1 MRAGPWDLVRD
12 PLRSTNPPRQV
23 RASDRIFALQRVSD
37 ALLTVLT
44 HLQSVEGEGLIVLRA
59 LGNAEI
65 ETAVTTLT
73 PSQEI
78 VFAAALYLVLERGKR
93 VSRARLASL
102 LWPRVPEKARAHRLR
117 QTILQLKKLG
127 VTLKADRDSLQLSQH
142 DARSDI
148 DAPLLASANLST
160 GFASVE
166 FLAGYAPRCSDAFR
180 DWVDLKKQEIH
191 GTIASTLVRELEGAR
206 LRGDWLGV
214 ERTASQCLA
223 LDPFNEIAV
232 LALAEAVA
240 MGGGKRRAVAILDR
254 YIAEVGE
261 SGSDLRLPATLL
273 RRRVAERVSERIDL
287 QDVDPPFVG
296 REAEMQSLIA
306 GFQAARAGR
315 GGALLVVGEPGIG
328 KSRLSDELVRF
339 AELQGAQVQRTACR
353 RTDVN
358 RPLSLFVDIVP
369 QLREMPGALGC
380 APETFASLK
389 RLTDFELRSR
399 DTSRTF
405 DSEMLFVDL
414 RNALFDLIDSLAEER
429 CLVLVIED
437 IHWLDDVSSKILG
450 WMVEWAATKR
460 AFLLLNSR
468 PSNSSVARYLDGGSL
483 TTLSLDPLS
492 ATASSAVL
500 HSIAARPDYGPM
512 PEFFAWCVRVAEG
525 NPFFLQELAHHWAET
540 GHTYEAPPSVT
551 KVLEQRL
558 SRLSP
563 EALQVLQICAVLGEH
578 ATLERA
584 EQVLEYP
591 AHRLLSAVE
600 ELSKAAM
607 LGPTREGADQSAG
620 CLHPRHDL
628 LAAAALGGLAQISLR
643 LMHRRAAEV
652 LEKEI
657 ATEIMPTTLLWACAS
672 HRHIAGDRQRALTL
686 SVACAE
692 HLLDVGLAGDA
703 SIAFQKSL
711 DYCATDEQRLEVLP
725 RMAFSSQLNG
735 EWAKTKEA
743 LRTCIRLTQKV
754 NPTTSSHNEFELLL
768 IAARLLSDLDYPLLL
783 ADIIPCVESNDASPA
798 HRVRAAVMALKI
810 ATDIGPSKA
819 LDSIYRHVEPL
830 LENPEVP
837 ETSRLEVEIIYRTT
851 QKREAVPIDAL
862 QQFAE
867 SARVTGGEIA
877 YSNAL
882 LTAASACR
890 ISARYEQG
898 LAFLAQAFEHAASHK
913 RRATLSRVF
922 ITELRLHMAAGAI
935 GRAESTLARMMAH
948 PIDPDDSFALAE
960 AQVHKTRIAIEK
972 GDVKGAAAAF
982 SAVPEVPLTYS
993 ARRRAYTLA
1002 IQLRIRLMEN
1012 ASQDE
1017 IRKLVSDLRLEHLK
1031 VRSLAVDDFETLALY
1046 AGLCALGE
1054 TTQGVD
1060 LLREYVQV
1068 YRPSAWPVPE
1078 QIQEVLRLA
1087 AKNLP
1092 ECKQTTQ
1099 QDLNVGYPTTAGV
1112 PRTNTSDS
1120 SLKY

>member
-1 MRAGPWDLVRD
+1 M
-12 PLRSTNPPRQV
+12 
-23 RASDRIFALQRVSD
+23 
-37 ALLTVLT
+37 
-44 HLQSVEGEGLIVLRA
+44 IVLRA

-93 VSRARLASL
+93 VSRSRLASL

-127 VTLKADRDSLQLSQH
+127 VTVQADRDSLQLSQH
-142 DARSDI
+142 QARSDT
-148 DAPLLASANLST
+148 DTPSLANVNLST
-160 GFASVE
+160 GFGSVE

-180 DWVDLKKQEIH
+180 DWVDLKRQEIH
-191 GTIASTLVRELEGAR
+191 SIIASTLVRELESAR
-206 LRGDWLGV
+206 LRGDWVGV
-214 ERTASQCLA
+214 ERTASQCLV

-232 LALAEAVA
+232 LAQAEAIA

-273 RRRVAERVSERIDL
+273 RRRVAERASERIDL
-287 QDVDPPFVG
+287 QNVDPPFVG

-306 GFQAARAGR
+306 GFQAAKAGR
-315 GGALLVVGEPGIG
+315 GSALLVVGEPGIG

-353 RTDVN
+353 RTDVD

-399 DTSRTF
+399 DTLRTV
-405 DSEMLFVDL
+405 DSEMQFADL
-414 RNALFDLIDSLAEER
+414 RNALFDLFDSLAEER

-437 IHWLDDVSSKILG
+437 IQWLDDVSSKILG
-450 WMVEWAATKR
+450 RMVEWAATKR
-460 AFLLLNSR
+460 VFLLLNSR
-468 PSNSSVARYLDGGSL
+468 PSNGSVARYSDGGSQ
-483 TTLSLDPLS
+483 TTLSLGPLS

-500 HSIAARPDYGPM
+500 HSIAPRPDHQPA

-525 NPFFLQELAHHWAET
+525 NPFFLQELARHWTET

-558 SRLSP
+558 ALLSQ
-563 EALQVLQICAVLGEH
+563 EALQVLQICAVLGEY

-591 AHRLLSAVE
+591 GHRLLSAVE

-607 LGPTREGADQSAG
+607 LGLTREGADQSAG
-620 CLHPRHDL
+620 YLHPRHDL
-628 LAAAALGGLAQISLR
+628 LAAAALGGLARISLR
-643 LMHRRAAEV
+643 HMHRRAAEV

-657 ATEIMPTTLLWACAS
+657 AAEIMPTTLLWACAS
-672 HRHIAGDRQRALTL
+672 HRHIAGDRQRALKL

-703 SIAFQKSL
+703 STAFQKSL

-735 EWAKTKEA
+735 EWEKTKEA
-743 LRTCIRLTQKV
+743 LRSCIRLTQRG
-754 NPTTSSHNEFELLL
+754 NPTTNPHSEFELLL
-768 IAARLLSDLDYPLLL
+768 FAARHLSDLDFHRLL
-783 ADIIPCVESNDASPA
+783 ADITPCVESSDASPE
-798 HRVRAAVMALKI
+798 HRVRAAVIALKI
-810 ATDIGPSKA
+810 ATDMGPTTT
-819 LDSIYRHVEPL
+819 LDTIYRHVAPL
-830 LENPEVP
+830 LENTELP
-837 ETSRLEVEIIYRTT
+837 ETARLEVEIIYRTT
-851 QKREAVPIDAL
+851 QKSEVVPIETL

-867 SARVTGGEIA
+867 AARVTEGEVA
-877 YSNAL
+877 YSKAL
-882 LTAASACR
+882 RTAASACR
-890 ISARYEQG
+890 ISARYEEG
-898 LAFLAQAFEHAASHK
+898 LAFVDKAFAHAALHN
-913 RRATLSRVF
+913 RRAGLSRVF
-922 ITELRLHMAAGAI
+922 ISELQLHMAAGALE
-935 GRAESTLARMMAH
+935 RAESALARMMAH
-948 PIDPDDSFALAE
+948 PIAPDDNLAIAE
-960 AQVHKTRIAIEK
+960 AQVFRTRIAIEK
-972 GDVKGAAAAF
+972 GDLKAAAAAF
-982 SAVPEVPLTYS
+982 AAVQEVPRTYS
-993 ARRRAYTLA
+993 SRRRAHVLA
-1002 IQLRIRLMEN
+1002 LQLRIRLMEN

-1017 IRKLVSDLRLEHLK
+1017 IRSLVSDLRLEHLK
-1031 VRSLAVDDFETLALY
+1031 VRSLGADDFAIFALY

-1054 TTQGVD
+1054 STQGVA
-1060 LLREYVQV
+1060 LVTEYVQV
-1068 YRPSAWPVPE
+1068 HRRSGWPLPE
-1078 QIQEVLRLA
+1078 QILRVLR
-1087 AKNLP
+1087 P
-1092 ECKQTTQ
+1092 VTQ
-1099 QDLNVGYPTTAGV
+1099 KLRVSQQAET
-1112 PRTNTSDS
+1112 
-1120 SLKY
+1120 

>member
-1 MRAGPWDLVRD
+1 M
-12 PLRSTNPPRQV
+12 
-23 RASDRIFALQRVSD
+23 
-37 ALLTVLT
+37 
-44 HLQSVEGEGLIVLRA
+44 IVLRA

-93 VSRARLASL
+93 VSRTRLASL
-102 LWPRVPEKARAHRLR
+102 LWPHVPEKARAHRLR

-127 VTLKADRDSLQLSQH
+127 VIVQADRDSLQLPQGE
-142 DARSDI
+142 ARSDV
-148 DAPLLASANLST
+148 DACSLADANVST
-160 GFASVE
+160 GYASLE

-180 DWVDLKKQEIH
+180 DWVDLKRQEIH
-191 GTIASTLVRELEGAR
+191 CTIATILVRELEKAR
-206 LRGDWLGV
+206 LKGDWVGV
-214 ERTASQCLA
+214 ERTASQSLG

-232 LALAEAVA
+232 LAQAEAIA
-240 MGGGKRRAVAILDR
+240 MRGGKRRAVAILDR

-273 RRRVAERVSERIDL
+273 RRRVAERAPERIDL
-287 QDVDPPFVG
+287 QNVDPPFVG
-296 REAEMQSLIA
+296 REPEMQTLIA

-315 GGALLVVGEPGIG
+315 GCALLVVGEPGIG

-339 AELQGAQVQRTACR
+339 AELQGAQVQRAACR
-353 RTDVN
+353 RTDLD

-399 DTSRTF
+399 DTLRTV
-405 DSEMLFVDL
+405 DSEMLFGDL
-414 RNALFDLIDSLAEER
+414 RNALFDLFDSLAEER
-429 CLVLVIED
+429 CLVLVVED
-437 IHWLDDVSSKILG
+437 IQWLDDVSSKILG
-450 WMVEWAATKR
+450 RLVEWAATKR

-468 PSNSSVARYLDGGSL
+468 PSNSSVVRYSDGPAL
-483 TTLSLDPLS
+483 TTLSLGPLS
-492 ATASSAVL
+492 ATASNAVL
-500 HSIAARPDYGPM
+500 QSIIAARPDYKPM
-512 PEFFAWCVRVAEG
+512 PDFFAWCIRVAEG
-525 NPFFLQELAHHWAET
+525 NPFFLQELARHWAET
-540 GHTYEAPPSVT
+540 GHTNEAPPSVT
-551 KVLEQRL
+551 KVLQQRL
-558 SRLSP
+558 ARLSE

-591 AHRLLSAVE
+591 AHRLLSAIE

-607 LGPTREGADQSAG
+607 LGVPRDGADQPAG
-620 CLHPRHDL
+620 YLHPRHDL
-628 LAAAALGGLAQISLR
+628 LAAAAVGGLAQVSLR

-652 LEKEI
+652 LENQI
-657 ATEIMPTTLLWACAS
+657 AAETMPTTLLWACAN
-672 HRHIAGDRQRALTL
+672 HRHMAGDRQRALTL
-686 SVACAE
+686 SIACAE

-703 SIAFQKSL
+703 STAFQKSL

-743 LRTCIRLTQKV
+743 LRTCIRLTQKA
-754 NPTTSSHNEFELLL
+754 NPTTSSHTEFELLL
-768 IAARLLSDLDYPLLL
+768 IAARFKSDLDYPQLL

-798 HRVRAAVMALKI
+798 HRVRAAVLALKI
-810 ATDIGPSKA
+810 ASDIGPSST
-819 LDSIYRHVEPL
+819 LDTIYRHVAPL

-837 ETSRLEVEIIYRTT
+837 ETYRLEAEIIYRTT
-851 QKREAVPIDAL
+851 QKREAVPIEAL

-890 ISARYEQG
+890 ISARYEKG
-898 LAFLAQAFEHAASHK
+898 LAFVDQAFEHAASHN
-913 RRATLSRVF
+913 RRAGLSRVF
-922 ITELRLHMAAGAI
+922 ITELHLHMSAGAFE
-935 GRAESTLARMMAH
+935 RAESALARMMAH
-948 PIDPDDSFALAE
+948 PIDPDDTFALAE
-960 AQVHKTRIAIEK
+960 AQVYKTRIAIEK
-972 GDVKGAAAAF
+972 GDLRGATAAF
-982 SAVPEVPLTYS
+982 AAVQEIPRTYS
-993 ARRRAYTLA
+993 ARRRAHTLA

-1017 IRKLVSDLRLEHLK
+1017 IRGLVSDLRLEHLK
-1031 VRSLAVDDFETLALY
+1031 VRSLGVDDFAALGLY
-1046 AGLCALGE
+1046 TGLCALGE
-1054 TTQGVD
+1054 TTQGVA

-1068 YRPSAWPVPE
+1068 RRPSAWPVPE
-1078 QIQEVLRLA
+1078 QIQEVLRLVP
-1087 AKNLP
+1087 KNSSAS
-1092 ECKQTTQ
+1092 EQT
-1099 QDLNVGYPTTAGV
+1099 D
-1112 PRTNTSDS
+1112 
-1120 SLKY
+1120 K